1 MSVSAQGE
9 ASAEQ
14 QRSDKLVQLNTQLKQ
29 ERDGARRA
37 ARVFAAS
44 LKEKVIKQ
52 AKADCR
58 EKAKRHLEALNA
70 SEKAP
75 GRPDTCRGSRACPHS
90 GAAVQA
96 KKHDDASSAPNINK
110 PSGLTDCTKA
120 GHLVMRTPFNIISA
134 KQLPTAAADSIKAV
148 TRAPFSV
155 INAKQSTVQD
165 ADKVPMS
172 APSSLASVAPNQSQA
187 GSMPSHTQSAQEN
200 VAPAANSFTFGFRP
214 ITCPDAGKP
223 LFAAHASLPVEGK
236 ASTAQGQKLSPT
248 APEAHRDVKSHMF
261 SKARQDSKVSKA
273 ALAEPPTAA
282 PEAHRKV
289 KSQAPSKAVHDSKLR
304 KAALAK
310 SPPAALAANIIK
322 AVDSKVST
330 TAAAAVSSTANT
342 RQPPLTA
349 TEADNIKAVD
359 SEFFTTVAATAVSS
373 TANTRQPPSTAT
385 EADNIKAVDSEV
397 STMLAATAVSRTASI
412 RHPPAAVTE
421 ADSRYATKTHTS
433 TLIVKNERRHA
444 KISCQS
450 SSCDL
455 IACANTHSEGLHCSQ
470 WVKCLLTVI
479 RLNDSANFAV

>member
-44 LKEKVIKQ
+44 LKEKVIKK

-70 SEKAP
+70 SEKAS
-75 GRPDTCRGSRACPHS
+75 GRSDTYRGSRACPHS
-90 GAAVQA
+90 DAAVQA

-110 PSGLTDCTKA
+110 PSGLTDSTKTS
-120 GHLVMRTPFNIISA
+120 VTRVPFSVITA
-134 KQLPTAAADSIKAV
+134 EQLPTAAADSIKAV

-155 INAKQSTVQD
+155 INAKRSTVQD

-187 GSMPSHTQSAQEN
+187 GSMPSHTQSAQES

-236 ASTAQGQKLSPT
+236 ASTAKGQKLSPTT

-273 ALAEPPTAA
+273 ALAEPTAA

-310 SPPAALAANIIK
+310 SPPAALAAN
-322 AVDSKVST
+322 
-330 TAAAAVSSTANT
+330 
-342 RQPPLTA
+342 
-349 TEADNIKAVD
+349 
-359 SEFFTTVAATAVSS
+359 
-373 TANTRQPPSTAT
+373 
-385 EADNIKAVDSEV
+385 
-397 STMLAATAVSRTASI
+397 TAS
-412 RHPPAAVTE
+412 
-421 ADSRYATKTHTS
+421 K
-433 TLIVKNERRHA
+433 
-444 KISCQS
+444 
-450 SSCDL
+450 
-455 IACANTHSEGLHCSQ
+455 
-470 WVKCLLTVI
+470 LLTVKFP
-479 RLNDSANFAV
+479 LQQQQQ